1 MQELCLY
8 LERRKKKKATILNLY
23 NNLNLMQHVTGI
35 LWNVG
40 VHLYF
45 NILGYVQISKPIMVY
60 LHSQKKK
67 FMVYLKKS
75 LIFLFIQN
83 NIIIM

>member
-1 MQELCLY
+1 
-8 LERRKKKKATILNLY
+8 
-23 NNLNLMQHVTGI
+23 MQHVTGI

-67 FMVYLKKS
+67 ICGIFKK
-75 LIFLFIQN
+75 IINFFIYAK
-83 NIIIM
+83 

>member
-1 MQELCLY
+1 MINIQKIILKFKFQKCRNYAYIWKGE
-8 LERRKKKKATILNLY
+8 KKNATILNLY

-45 NILGYVQISKPIMVY
+45 NILGYVQISKSIMVY

-67 FMVYLKKS
+67 KLWY
-75 LIFLFIQN
+75 I
-83 NIIIM
+83 

>member
-1 MQELCLY
+1 
-8 LERRKKKKATILNLY
+8 
-23 NNLNLMQHVTGI
+23 MQHVTGI

-67 FMVYLKKS
+67 IMVYLKKS
-75 LIFLFIQN
+75 LIILFI
-83 NIIIM
+83 

>member
-1 MQELCLY
+1 MLIFGKEK
-8 LERRKKKKATILNLY
+8 KKKKATILNLY

-60 LHSQKKK
+60 LHSQKKNYGI
-67 FMVYLKKS
+67 FKK
-75 LIFLFIQN
+75 IINFFIY
-83 NIIIM
+83 IK

>member
-1 MQELCLY
+1 MLIFGKEK
-8 LERRKKKKATILNLY
+8 KKKKATILNLY

-67 FMVYLKKS
+67 NLWY
-75 LIFLFIQN
+75 I
-83 NIIIM
+83 

>member
-1 MQELCLY
+1 MLIFGKEKK
-8 LERRKKKKATILNLY
+8 KKKKATILNLY

-35 LWNVG
+35 PWNVG

-60 LHSQKKK
+60 LHSQKKNLW
-67 FMVYLKKS
+67 Y
-75 LIFLFIQN
+75 I
-83 NIIIM
+83 

>member
-1 MQELCLY
+1 MLIFGKEK
-8 LERRKKKKATILNLY
+8 KKKKATILNLY

-67 FMVYLKKS
+67 IYGIFKK
-75 LIFLFIQN
+75 IINFFIYAK
-83 NIIIM
+83 

>member
-1 MQELCLY
+1 
-8 LERRKKKKATILNLY
+8 
-23 NNLNLMQHVTGI
+23 MQHITCI

-60 LHSQKKK
+60 LHSQKKNYGI
-67 FMVYLKKS
+67 FKK
-75 LIFLFIQN
+75 IINFFIY
-83 NIIIM
+83 IK